1 MHTPSGDSL
10 EEKFSSCL
18 AIMKRGGGVFN
29 VKLGSGEIVISD
41 IFDPDWILKSH
52 DALKMLTVRIPSHGS
67 FCLLHPEIVFWEED
81 RSDLFTLSEEE

>member
-81 RSDLFTLSEEE
+81 RSDHFTLSEEE